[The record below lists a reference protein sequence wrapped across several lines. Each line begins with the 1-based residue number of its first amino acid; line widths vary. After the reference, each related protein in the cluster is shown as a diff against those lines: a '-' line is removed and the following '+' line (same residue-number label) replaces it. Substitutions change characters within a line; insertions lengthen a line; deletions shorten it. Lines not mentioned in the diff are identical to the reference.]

1 LFFFRRKEDYAVLI
15 RLLRWTDQMKWRYL
29 RQISGLLI
37 ALSLI
42 LPESSCAGGGGTPQ
56 ISYPTSGAETIGQ
69 LLLIIAIYLFP
80 LAVTLTGR
88 FRITLASVATAVS
101 VLNICLAD
109 LGTMFSTVLVGWY
122 VDITGVALYLL
133 ASFFELW
140 GLSRVAAIAVLLGNA
155 GFLLGGRYEQA
166 GPIMGAVG
174 GALLGALIGRAT
186 AFAGRGGAT

>member
-1 LFFFRRKEDYAVLI
+1 
-15 RLLRWTDQMKWRYL
+15 MKWRYL
-29 RQISGLLI
+29 RRIAGLLI
-37 ALSLI
+37 AVSLI
-42 LPESSCAGGGGTPQ
+42 LPESSCAGGGGTAQ
-56 ISYPTSGAETIGQ
+56 ISYPTSGAETLGQ

-88 FRITLASVATAVS
+88 FRITLVSVATAVS

-140 GLSRVAAIAVLLGNA
+140 VLSRVAAMAVLLGNA
-155 GFLLGGRYEQA
+155 GFLLGGRYEQV
-166 GPIMGAVG
+166 GLIVGAVG
-174 GALLGALIGRAT
+174 GAMLGALIGKAMTLIDRGVT
-186 AFAGRGGAT
+186 A